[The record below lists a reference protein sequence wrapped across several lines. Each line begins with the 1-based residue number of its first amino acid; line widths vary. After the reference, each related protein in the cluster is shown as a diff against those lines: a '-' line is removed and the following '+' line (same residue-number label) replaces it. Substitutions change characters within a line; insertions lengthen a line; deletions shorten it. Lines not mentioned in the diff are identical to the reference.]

1 MENVMRTSGILDLA
15 IIGGGPAG
23 TIAALEA
30 QRHGLRVALWDRD
43 RFPRD
48 KVCGEFISSE
58 ALPILQN
65 EIPETIATG
74 AEIYGAQFVTHRGV
88 SRTFDLPRPAL
99 GLSRRR
105 LDHELWKSAEA
116 AGVETYEGEAVRRV
130 RAPECGS
137 KPAGAWEI
145 QTAGCRR
152 QARSLIVACGRW
164 WAIEALCSPAGRL
177 GLSGRGDWIGAKA
190 HFAGIPRRDTV
201 EMYLFRGGYCGLAP
215 VEDGACNICCL
226 VHRQQIRQMG
236 LKVHEDFA
244 GWLKQVSRLPA
255 LETRLRGAV
264 QVSRVVTTAPVHLAR
279 RQAVQRGALM
289 VGDASGFLDPFTGEG
304 ISMALHSGRLAARA
318 VAVALLESFDAQTAA
333 ENYSRSL
340 SNAVRRSYRIAAV
353 ARGLIQSPA
362 WMRGL
367 VTAPL
372 PWLGRHLVRETRWRG
387 NAEAELS

>member
-1 MENVMRTSGILDLA
+1 MGTSGILDLA

-30 QRHGLRVALWDRD
+30 RRRGLRVALWDRD

-74 AEIYGAQFVTHRGV
+74 ADIYGAQFVTHRGV

-105 LDHELWKSAEA
+105 LDHELWKSAEG

-130 RAPECGS
+130 RAPECDN

-145 QTAGCRR
+145 RTAGCRR

-164 WAIEALCSPAGRL
+164 WAIEGLCSPAGRL
-177 GLSGRGDWIGAKA
+177 GPTGGGDWIGAKA
-190 HFAGIPRRDTV
+190 HFAGIPRRDRV

-215 VEDGACNICCL
+215 VEDGACNVCCL

-244 GWLKQVSRLPA
+244 ACLKQVSRLPA

-264 QVSRVVTTAPVHLAR
+264 QASPVVTTAPVHLAR
-279 RQAVQRGALM
+279 RQAVQGGALM

-304 ISMALHSGRLAARA
+304 ISMALHSGRLAAQA
-318 VAVALLESFDAQTAA
+318 VAVALLEGFDAQTAA
-333 ENYSRSL
+333 ENYSQSL

-372 PWLGRHLVRETRWRG
+372 PWLGSRLVRETRWRG

>member
-1 MENVMRTSGILDLA
+1 MENLMGTSGILDLA

-43 RFPRD
+43 HFPRD

-58 ALPILQN
+58 SLPILPN
-65 EIPETIATG
+65 EIPATFSTG
-74 AEIYGAQFVTHRGV
+74 ADIYGAQFVTHRGV

-105 LDHELWKSAEA
+105 LDHELWKAAEA
-116 AGVETYEGEAVRRV
+116 AGVETYEGESVRRV

-137 KPAGAWEI
+137 KPADAWEI
-145 QTAGCRR
+145 QTARCRR

-164 WAIEALCSPAGRL
+164 WAIEGLCSPAGRL
-177 GLSGRGDWIGAKA
+177 GLTGGGDWIGAKA

-215 VEDGACNICCL
+215 VENGACNICCL
-226 VHRQQIRQMG
+226 VHRQQIRQMA
-236 LKVHEDFA
+236 LRVHKDFA
-244 GWLKQVSRLPA
+244 AWLKQVSRLPA

-264 QVSRVVTTAPVHLAR
+264 QVSLVATTAPVHLAR
-279 RQAVQRGALM
+279 RQAVQGGALM

-304 ISMALHSGRLAARA
+304 ISMALHSGRLAAQA
-318 VAVALLESFDAQTAA
+318 VAGALLEGFDAQTAA

-353 ARGLIQSPA
+353 ARGLIQCPA

-367 VTAPL
+367 VTASL
-372 PWLGRHLVRETRWRG
+372 PWLGGRLVRETRWRG
-387 NAEAELS
+387 NVVSFR